1 MRGGGGEKETPNSI
15 FRTHVQEFFKTISHD
30 VGEEKNADLMTAF
43 QESVEPQEFST
54 EMDEDNNSD
63 AAYAGKTVDILGSS
77 MQMTGCWILI
87 RHASPFMREF
97 SASWQF
103 FKKKCDLQCCCMS

>member
-1 MRGGGGEKETPNSI
+1 MRGGGGRGETPNSI

-30 VGEEKNADLMTAF
+30 LEEKNADLMTAF

-77 MQMTGCWILI
+77 MQMTGCWILMI
-87 RHASPFMREF
+87 AC
-97 SASWQF
+97 
-103 FKKKCDLQCCCMS
+103 K

>member
-1 MRGGGGEKETPNSI
+1 M
-15 FRTHVQEFFKTISHD
+15 
-30 VGEEKNADLMTAF
+30 EEKNADLMTAF

-77 MQMTGCWILI
+77 MQMTGCWILMI
-87 RHASPFMREF
+87 AKALHLCVELRV
-97 SASWQF
+97 W
-103 FKKKCDLQCCCMS
+103 